1 VSWNI
6 EADAQ
11 AQPFLAK
18 VGTAK
23 NREQSFTIFKD
34 DNHVVFDQDGFR
46 FKVRYY
52 AQA

>member
-11 AQPFLAK
+11 AQPFLAQ
-18 VGTAK
+18 VGTA
-23 NREQSFTIFKD
+23 NNSEQSFTIFKD
-34 DNHVVFDQDGFR
+34 DDHEAFERDGFT
-46 FKVRYY
+46 FTVRYY